1 MSPRPVESYAITR
14 NQSEGSI
21 LRNKETGDENDE
33 DEEEEVEDGAIAN
46 NDAVVSPKL
55 PKSYQQKE
63 GNRAYTDAAKSV
75 DNIFKSSDLG
85 YASDVCDYNVSKNKA
100 WLPDGDGQIF
110 RS

>member
-1 MSPRPVESYAITR
+1 MESYALTR
-14 NQSEGSI
+14 NQSEGSV
-21 LRNKETGDENDE
+21 LRNKETGNENDE
-33 DEEEEVEDGAIAN
+33 DEEEEVEVEDGAMAN

-100 WLPDGDGQIF
+100 WLPDGDSQIF